1 MIIDVSYFL
10 NILSGNNKY
19 LQLLIML
26 WRLTKR
32 RVKYIFFCFR
42 GYLFFIKI
50 YWNGFCSIYNLI
62 TRNHWIASNTS
73 YILTIFATTYSRIPN
88 IIFFAHMMFFQI
100 FTLTLTF
107 IIIPL
112 LIKLHFLSSNLH
124 SHSHDIC
131 FVKTF
136 SCSHVANT

>member
-1 MIIDVSYFL
+1 
-10 NILSGNNKY
+10 
-19 LQLLIML
+19 
-26 WRLTKR
+26 
-32 RVKYIFFCFR
+32 
-42 GYLFFIKI
+42 
-50 YWNGFCSIYNLI
+50 
-62 TRNHWIASNTS
+62 
-73 YILTIFATTYSRIPN
+73 
-88 IIFFAHMMFFQI
+88 MMFFQI

-136 SCSHVANT
+136 PAVMLQTLRFKSSVLFGPHTLLDRPSRVSQLPKHLSKLTAN